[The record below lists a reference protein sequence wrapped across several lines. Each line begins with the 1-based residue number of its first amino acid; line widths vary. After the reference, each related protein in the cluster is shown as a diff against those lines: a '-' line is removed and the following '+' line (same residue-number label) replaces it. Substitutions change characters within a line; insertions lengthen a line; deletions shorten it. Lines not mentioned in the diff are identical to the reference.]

1 MTAMGAKDL
10 DKARRKLE
18 KMGVPGARRHVLMCV
33 DLDETGCAN
42 AKRMKRAWSHL
53 RTRLKERG
61 LTGRNGSVLRARTR
75 CLGICEGGPL
85 AVVYPEGAW
94 YGDCDPDT
102 VDRIVDEHLVGGRI
116 VEDRLI
122 AIRPLGRGKT
132 GKVKGKSKKN

>member
-1 MTAMGAKDL
+1 MTAMGSKDL

-18 KMGVPGARRHVLMCV
+18 KLGVPRAKRHVLMCV

-42 AKRMKRAWSHL
+42 AKRMKRAWAHL
-53 RTRLKERG
+53 RARLKERG
-61 LTGRNGSVLRARTR
+61 LSGRNGTVLRARTR

-85 AVVYPEGAW
+85 VVVYPEGAW
-94 YGDCDPDT
+94 YGDCDPET

-122 AIRPLGRGKT
+122 ARRALTGGKT
-132 GKVKGKSKKN
+132 GKDKRK